1 MKNKLLFS
9 VFTFALSASSIRTND
24 LCSGFAPHNDR
35 YIPVSRNDEVTTGI
49 SESDFNSVLD
59 KVESLYTS
67 IIQEKGGTFEI
78 NRLWTNGT
86 VNASAEQIGET
97 WVINMYGG
105 LARHELMTADGFLL
119 VACHELG
126 HHLAGNPK
134 YSSYFGGSSWAS
146 VEGQSDYFGTTKCL
160 KRVYSSMSDE
170 ELAQFKGNDPIAKT
184 NCSKI
189 YSETRDQ
196 LICERSAIAGIVLGN
211 VLAELGGQAEVK
223 LETPTDAV
231 YSGIYQY
238 HPRAQCRL
246 DTYFQ
251 GSLCSI
257 PFGQDFSDSD
267 QVTGACSVETGF
279 ENGLRPKCWFNPSAA
294 AYNFEFESSIKSKE
308 IYY

>member
-1 MKNKLLFS
+1 MKHKYLFS
-9 VFTFALSASSIRTND
+9 AFTFALSASSLNTKD
-24 LCSGFAPHNDR
+24 LCSGFAPQNDR
-35 YIPVSRNDEVTTGI
+35 YIPVTRNNEEASGI
-49 SESDFNSVLD
+49 SEADFNLVLD
-59 KVESLYTS
+59 RVQNLYAP
-67 IIQEKGGTFEI
+67 IIEQRGGVFEI
-78 NRLWTNGT
+78 NRMWTNGT
-86 VNASAEQIGET
+86 VNASAEQIGEK

-126 HHLAGNPK
+126 HHLAGKPK

-170 ELAQFKGNDPIAKT
+170 ELTQFKSDDFTAKSH
-184 NCSKI
+184 CSKI

-211 VLAELGGQAEVK
+211 VLAELGGQTEVK
-223 LETPTDAV
+223 LETPTEAV

-238 HPRAQCRL
+238 HPKAQCRL

-251 GSLCSI
+251 GSLCSL
-257 PFGQDFSDSD
+257 PFSQDFSNTD
-267 QVTGACSVETGF
+267 QLTGACSTEAGF
-279 ENGLRPKCWFNPSAA
+279 ESGLRPKCWFNPAPTA
-294 AYNFEFESSIKSKE
+294 NNFEIESSIKSKE

>member
-1 MKNKLLFS
+1 MNHKLLFS
-9 VFTFALSASSIRTND
+9 TFAFALSASSLNTKR

-35 YIPVSRNDEVTTGI
+35 YIPINRNSDEATGI
-49 SESDFNSVLD
+49 SESDFNLVLD
-59 KVESLYTS
+59 KVENLYASLV
-67 IIQEKGGTFEI
+67 QEKGGVFEI
-78 NRLWTNGT
+78 NRMWTNGT
-86 VNASAEQIGET
+86 VNASAEQIGEK

-126 HHLAGNPK
+126 HHLAGKPK

-146 VEGQSDYFGTTKCL
+146 VEGQSDYYGTTKCL

-170 ELAQFKGNDPIAKT
+170 ELAQFKSDDLLAKSDCAKVYT
-184 NCSKI
+184 DS
-189 YSETRDQ
+189 RDQ
-196 LICERSAIAGIVLGN
+196 LICERSAIAGKVLGN
-211 VLAELGGQAEVK
+211 VLAELGGQSEVK

-238 HPRAQCRL
+238 HPKAQCRL

-251 GSLCSI
+251 GALCSI
-257 PFGQDFSDSD
+257 SYGQDFSNTD
-267 QVTGACSVETGF
+267 QLVGACSAEAGF
-279 ENGLRPKCWFNPSAA
+279 EKGSRPKCWFNPDS
-294 AYNFEFESSIKSKE
+294 NTEKPSPILGLQSKE